1 MSPWDKATA
10 AFHRNRAKF
19 IALQNFSIS
28 LPEMSTSAFDPAKV
42 NQATVYLSFRQK
54 SAVSVKYTPPC
65 NKVVGESERSD
76 HDYIK
81 SD

>member
-42 NQATVYLSFRQK
+42 NQATVYLSFLQK
-54 SAVSVKYTPPC
+54 SAVAVKYTPPC
-65 NKVVGESERSD
+65 NKVVGESKRSD
-76 HDYIK
+76 RSMII
-81 SD
+81 